1 MSNTSYETHSE
12 AQQSGFAVER
22 TSSGE
27 SELSSSLTEANDSEL
42 VRTRINWKVR
52 IKNKMFWIA
61 VIPAVLLLVQTVCS
75 VFGIE
80 LDFGD
85 LQDKLLAVINAL
97 FAVLVIL
104 GIVVDPTTDGLGDS
118 DRVMAY
124 EGPWAD
130 KEKEGKERGGGNR
143 PALF

>member
-118 DRVMAY
+118 ERAMAY
-124 EGPWAD
+124 EEPWAD
-130 KEKEGKERGGGNR
+130 KEKE
-143 PALF
+143 